1 MRNILMTTLALVGV
15 ALFTLGGCG
24 KAPAPAGDGEAGHA
38 EHDHEAMGPHDG
50 HIIELGTEDYHAELS
65 HDEASHKVGIYLLG
79 GDAKTAKPIPVTE
92 VKIKVSADGAF
103 SEYVLPAVP
112 QAGEEGGSSYFEVVS
127 EPLCDVVCGESEAE
141 NTQARLSFDMDGKP
155 FVGMIETA
163 AHEHDHEHGH
173 AH

>member
-1 MRNILMTTLALVGV
+1 MLMTALALVGV
-15 ALFTLGGCG
+15 ALFTLSGCG
-24 KAPAPAGDGEAGHA
+24 KAPPAGDGEAGHEHA

-50 HIIELGTEDYHAELS
+50 HIIELGTEDYHAELT

-103 SEYVLPAVP
+103 NEYVLAAVP
-112 QAGEEGGSSYFEVVS
+112 QAGEQGGASYFEVVS

-141 NTQARLSFDMDGKP
+141 NVQARLSFEVDGKP

-163 AHEHDHEHGH
+163 PHEHDHEHGH